1 MSSIEVV
8 TEGNGEVPR
17 AVAGSLLARLRAAA
31 AEQQHERRFN
41 VDVGGAFG
49 NMLVARYA
57 PLPIDELER
66 YAELVGT
73 TGNVELAIDLVTRCN
88 VAICARDDDGEI
100 EELEDELGVLTL
112 STGARLAEWLELP
125 VPASVDEP
133 TPRELVRWLWGD
145 NGMAF
150 GAHVQRV
157 LEWMSQEQP
166 RPTSATSES
175 TSSPSQRSSA

>member
-1 MSSIEVV
+1 MIDVV
-8 TEGNGEVPR
+8 TDSNGQIEP
-17 AVAGSLLARLRAAA
+17 ATAGSLLARLRQAA
-31 AEQQHERRFN
+31 AEQQRERRFD

-49 NMLVARYA
+49 DMLVARYA

-66 YAELVGT
+66 YAELAGT
-73 TGNVELAIDLVTRCN
+73 TGNVELAIDLVVRCN
-88 VAICARDDDGEI
+88 VALCARDDND
-100 EELEDELGVLTL
+100 ELETLTDEHGVVTIGPRL
-112 STGARLAEWLELP
+112 ARLLELP
-125 VPASVDEP
+125 VPASVSEP
-133 TPRELVRWLWGD
+133 TPREVVRWLWGD